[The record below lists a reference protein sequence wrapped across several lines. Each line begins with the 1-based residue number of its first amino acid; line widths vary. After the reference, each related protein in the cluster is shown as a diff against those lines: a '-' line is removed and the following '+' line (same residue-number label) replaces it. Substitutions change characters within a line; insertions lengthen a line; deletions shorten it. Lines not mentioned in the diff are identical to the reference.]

1 MSFKLPPTASERPN
15 RSQLF
20 VPGSKPQ
27 LFEKAAKSAADIINL
42 DLEDSVSP
50 DEKPHARKNIIKA
63 INDIDWGTRI
73 LSVRINGLD
82 THFCYRDVIDLIEQG
97 GDRVDLIMIPKVGTA
112 GDMYAIDM
120 LCTQA
125 EDAMGR
131 TKRLGFEIIMET
143 AMSLANLA
151 EIVKGSPRLQSVHF
165 GVADY
170 AASMGMAVTGIGGTQ
185 DDYGMLSGDGRSE
198 SRDFALNDPWHYP
211 FVQMVAHCRAA
222 GILPVDG
229 PFGDFSDAEGY
240 KAQARRAQVLGC
252 VGKWAIHPNQVALAN
267 EVFTPSNAIVERA
280 NRILAAMKEAEA
292 QGQGAVTL
300 DGKLIDLA
308 SIRQAEVIVR
318 QSEMLKAQAS

>member
-1 MSFKLPPTASERPN
+1 MSFKLPPMASERPN

-27 LFEKAAKSAADIINL
+27 LFEKAARSDADIINL

-50 DEKPHARKNIIKA
+50 DEKPHARKNIIEA

-125 EDAMGR
+125 ENAMGR

-170 AASMGMAVTGIGGTQ
+170 AASMGMVVTGIGGTQ

-198 SRDFALNDPWHYP
+198 SRDFSLNDPWHYP

-229 PFGDFSDAEGY
+229 PFGDFSDVEGY
-240 KAQARRAQVLGC
+240 KAQARRARVLGC